1 MKKVIYI
8 YSDEVRNQYK
18 IGKADQRQDQTE
30 DATALEIAKVRN
42 LIEKEEMAKVQE
54 LVERAKLSLER
65 GAWRRAVHHLK
76 RAEKIA
82 MVYDP
87 I

>member
-1 MKKVIYI
+1 MK
-8 YSDEVRNQYK
+8 NQ
-18 IGKADQRQDQTE
+18 
-30 DATALEIAKVRN
+30 N
-42 LIEKEEMAKVQE
+42 LTEKEEMAKVKE

-65 GAWRRAVHHLK
+65 GTWRRAVHHLK
-76 RAEKIA
+76 KAEKIA